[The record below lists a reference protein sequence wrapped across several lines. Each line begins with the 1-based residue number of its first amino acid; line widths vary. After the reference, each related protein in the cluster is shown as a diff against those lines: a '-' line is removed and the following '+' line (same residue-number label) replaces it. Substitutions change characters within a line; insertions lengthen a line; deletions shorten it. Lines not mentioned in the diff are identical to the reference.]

1 MRKKIK
7 LPSLKFS
14 NLSIGWKYGS
24 SLVVVFILF
33 GISAGIVTT
42 LINGVGNNIDAM
54 ERRGDRA
61 IKVTEMGSLTRA
73 KSVRIASYLNNDDAR
88 YIDEY
93 NERLDRFNALE
104 NELRASVD
112 TSEEKELFTKIQEN
126 DKRMNDLFLEV
137 IVPAVEQDEASL
149 LANLKVESD
158 QLRSETVQLL
168 DSLRE
173 TVIADRQAAI
183 KEASNSSAV
192 ARNVLLIAIAAS
204 VILGGLLVFFISR
217 SVIRNLNKVIYV
229 SDQVADGNL
238 AVDPVDYA
246 GKDEIGRL
254 AASINAMGYSLKE
267 MVEKIAGISETVSGQ
282 SEELTQSANEVKSGS
297 QQVATTMQE
306 LASGSESQAN
316 SASELA
322 SVMGDFSQK
331 VQEANE
337 RGAHIDETSSHV
349 LGMTEDGSS
358 LMDSSIEQMQ
368 KIDGIVQDAVKKV
381 QGLDSQSQEISK
393 LVSVI
398 KDIAEQT
405 NLLALNAAIEAAR
418 AGEHGKGFA
427 VVADEVR
434 KLAEQVGVSVTD
446 ITNIVSNIQTES
458 SNVTESLQGGY
469 KEVEQGTSQIEKT
482 GKTFASIHS
491 SVSEMV
497 ESVQMVSGNLAAIAA
512 KSQEMNASI
521 EEIASIS
528 EEAAAGVEQTSAS
541 SQQTS
546 SSMEEVANSSE
557 QLSGLAEELNGLV
570 RQFRL

>member
-1 MRKKIK
+1 MKNKRK
-7 LPSLKFS
+7 LFRNFS
-14 NLSIGWKYGS
+14 DISIGWKYGL
-24 SLVVVFILF
+24 SLIVVFILF
-33 GISAGIVTT
+33 GITAAIVTA
-42 LINGVGNNIDAM
+42 LITGIGNNID
-54 ERRGDRA
+54 ELDRRGDRA

-73 KSVRIASYLNNDDAR
+73 KSVRIASYLNNDDPR

-93 NERLDRFNALE
+93 NERLEKFNTLE
-104 NELRASVD
+104 NELEIKMD
-112 TSEEKELFTKIQEN
+112 TTEQKELFSQIREN

-137 IVPAVEQDEASL
+137 IIPAVEQDEASL

-158 QLRSETVQLL
+158 KLRSETVQLL
-168 DSLRE
+168 DELRE
-173 TVIADRQAAI
+173 TVVAERQIAVDQA
-183 KEASNSSAV
+183 SDSSTV
-192 ARNVLLIAIAAS
+192 ARSVLLIAMAVSI
-204 VILGGLLVFFISR
+204 ILGGLLVFLISR

-229 SDQVADGNL
+229 SDQIADGNL
-238 AVDPVDYA
+238 AVDPINYD

-254 AASINAMGYSLKE
+254 ATSINGMGYSLKN

-282 SEELTQSANEVKSGS
+282 SEELTQSANEVKAGS

-349 LGMTEDGSS
+349 LGMTEDGSR
-358 LMDSSIEQMQ
+358 LMDSSVEQMN
-368 KIDGIVQDAVKKV
+368 KIDKIVQDAVKKV
-381 QGLDSQSQEISK
+381 QGLDAQSQEISK

-512 KSQEMNASI
+512 NSQEMNASI

-557 QLSGLAEELNGLV
+557 QLSRLAEELNGLV
-570 RQFRL
+570 RQFKL